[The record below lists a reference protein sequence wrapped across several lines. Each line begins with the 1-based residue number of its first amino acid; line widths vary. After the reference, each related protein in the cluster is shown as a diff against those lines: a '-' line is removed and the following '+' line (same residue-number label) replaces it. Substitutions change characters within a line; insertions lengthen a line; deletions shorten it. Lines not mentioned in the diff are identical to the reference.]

1 MHETGVCRDI
11 VETVEMSALRG
22 HAKRVVEVRLKLGEV
37 HDVVPEIL
45 SGAFEWMARGT
56 VAEGARLVIERVPKE
71 KLAVSGRRA
80 VGREDVARAAAARR
94 AVPNARV

>member
-45 SGAFEWMARGT
+45 SGAFEWMTRGT
-56 VAEGARLVIERVPKE
+56 VVEGGKARHR
-71 KLAVSGRRA
+71 
-80 VGREDVARAAAARR
+80 ARAFYGSMRGLR
-94 AVPNARV
+94 AHLPA

>member
-56 VAEGARLVIERVPKE
+56 VAEGRQGSSSSACPKRRWR
-71 KLAVSGRRA
+71 SRA
-80 VGREDVARAAAARR
+80 VGPSVEKTLLVQ
-94 AVPNARV
+94 PL